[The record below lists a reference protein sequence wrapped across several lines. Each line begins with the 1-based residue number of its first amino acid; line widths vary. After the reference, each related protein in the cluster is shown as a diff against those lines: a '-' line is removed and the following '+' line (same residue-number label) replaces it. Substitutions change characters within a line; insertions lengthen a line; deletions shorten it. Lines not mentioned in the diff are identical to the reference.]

1 MRFFFIAFAL
11 PSLVAAVRIVA
22 WVPPGTD
29 SAVLDGSLAAVFTGT
44 GASAAESLTD
54 PAALCAALLGEAGW
68 LVVPSFVSLPLGR
81 YWGVGDD
88 TALRGEHEHA
98 AGEARSAGQQ
108 AESQLAAAAA
118 PCSVAQELSSWFARG
133 GRWLIAPG
141 AHPSGWFM
149 DVPLPLMALNVFTP
163 EYGLLSE
170 VTVPL
175 PDGTALARVAVT
187 SALTFP
193 SVGEADFGPGLSA
206 LDARNR
212 TLAWASSHTR
222 FRGGAFAGGCW
233 VLQGLLS
240 SDGFADVAWRSAI
253 AAHVAACDEPLP
265 PPPPPYTS
273 CPCPARGSPA
283 APLLPRLSLSS
294 DGRHFAFP
302 NGTLWLTIGADI
314 FRDTFVGLSLVT
326 VASLFDTA
334 AAAGANAARLYGWL
348 PGSAVFSCA
357 LDCATLHH
365 MYILHTIDGHLTDW
379 SNGDALSA
387 HAVAVGAAV
396 ANETV
401 VYALDCVNEPYTSDI
416 AALRVNATSN
426 ETLGAQW
433 NVSMTVYKEFEAALT
448 PGAFSTF
455 PNVTHG
461 IPALPGFNAFA
472 RALDGMWGEWL
483 ALYTA
488 PLAAAAPLT
497 HVCVGSNHW
506 EGLLD
511 SVQRGTTFWC
521 SHAYAD
527 SGLGYANVTAAAW
540 VPTVLDR
547 LAAGA
552 RGPRPVTLGETGS
565 SNGEALQGNAG
576 ARLLSVHAAAV
587 FDALPHLLSLAHGHS
602 GVLRW
607 AVADVPLVYAVQGMT
622 WLGNHSDPSTT
633 QKYAQQ
639 GRFGLTSWDG
649 TPGGVLKPTTT
660 GLRTVRSLL
669 DELRDAGVLSG
680 ASPWH
685 GYGTFTIAPS
695 AGDAANELGWGFS
708 YTAPGALIVGAA
720 AVDDGFALRFNA
732 SVCAVVAVRWGVTA
746 AQAQRRLCVTAS
758 ADASADVAVA
768 AFAPGA
774 LPARVNPVVWTHQ
787 ELAAGEEACL

>member
-1 MRFFFIAFAL
+1 MLHFFIAFAL
-11 PSLVAAVRIVA
+11 PSLAAAVRIVA

-29 SAVLDGSLAAVFTGT
+29 SAVLNGSLAAVYMGT
-44 GASAAESLTD
+44 GASAAELLTD
-54 PAALCAALLGEAGW
+54 PAALCAALQGEVGW
-68 LVVPSFVSLPLGR
+68 FVVPSFVSLPLGR

-88 TALRGEHEHA
+88 TALPVA
-98 AGEARSAGQQ
+98 AD
-108 AESQLAAAAA
+108 AA

-133 GRWLIAPG
+133 GRWLVAPG
-141 AHPSGWFM
+141 AHPSGWFL

-163 EYGLLSE
+163 EYGLFSE

-175 PDGTALARVAVT
+175 PDGSALTPVAIT
-187 SALTFP
+187 SALSFP
-193 SVGEADFGPGLSA
+193 SEGEGDFVHGLSA

-212 TLAWASSHTR
+212 TVAWASSHTR
-222 FRGGAFAGGCW
+222 FSSGAFAGGCW

-240 SDGFADVAWRSAI
+240 SDGFADASWRSAI
-253 AAHVAACDEPLP
+253 AAHVAACDGP
-265 PPPPPYTS
+265 PPPPPPPSTS

-302 NGTLWLTIGADI
+302 NGTLWLTIGSDI
-314 FRDTFVGLSLVT
+314 FRDTFVGLSLET

-334 AAAGANAARLYGWL
+334 AAAGANAVRLYGWL
-348 PGSAVFSCA
+348 PESTVFSCA
-357 LDCATLHH
+357 LDCATSHH

-387 HAVAVGAAV
+387 HAEAVGAAV

-416 AALRVNATSN
+416 AALRVNATSY

-433 NVSMTVYKEFEAALT
+433 NVLMSTFKEFEAALA

-455 PNVTHG
+455 PNLTHG
-461 IPALPGFNAFA
+461 IPALPGFEVFA

-483 ALYTA
+483 ALYTV

-497 HVCVGSNHW
+497 HVCVGTNHW
-506 EGLLD
+506 VGLLD

-552 RGPRPVTLGETGS
+552 HGPRPVTLGETGS

-587 FDALPHLLSLAHGHS
+587 FDALPHLLSLAHGHG

-607 AVADVPLVYAVQGMT
+607 AVADVPLVYAVQGMK
-622 WLGNHSDPSTT
+622 WLGNYSDPTTT

-639 GRFGLTSWDG
+639 GRFGLTNWDG
-649 TPGGVLKPTTT
+649 GVTPGGVSKPTAI
-660 GLRTVRSLL
+660 GLRSVRSLL
-669 DELRDAGVLSG
+669 DELRDAGVLNS
-680 ASPWH
+680 ASPWLGH
-685 GYGTFTIAPS
+685 GTLTVAPS

-720 AVDDGFALRFNA
+720 AADDGFALRFNT
-732 SVCAVVAVRWGVTA
+732 SVSAVVAARWGVTA
-746 AQAQRRLCVTAS
+746 AQVQRRLCVTAS

-774 LPARVNPVVWTHQ
+774 LPARVDPVAWTHL